1 MARRDNGTGTF
12 YQRPNG
18 SWAGRIY
25 MRRGADGKPKYKCF
39 SGKNQ
44 AEVKRKIKEFN
55 QGGCITDSTKV
66 SEGDVR
72 EDDGNY
78 SFVPVAA
85 IKGTIPAF
93 GDIQSPELAED
104 LAKLKDKLTAVTETP
119 VTVGGNGKKG
129 IAEFRNLSF
138 GLYLVAQ
145 KTAASGYKMTA
156 SFLVSVPY
164 LEDGAYVYNVKADPK
179 TDLEREVVP
188 APTEKPST
196 PSGGGKLPQTGQ
208 LWWPVPVLICMG
220 LGCIAVG
227 LIRRREGSE

>member
-1 MARRDNGTGTF
+1 MKKHLISALLALLVLLCLPLSAAAAHPVPDLTRK
-12 YQRPNG
+12 G
-18 SWAGRIY
+18 SITITMKY
-25 MRRGADGKPKYKCF
+25 KGKPV
-39 SGKNQ
+39 SGGTL
-44 AEVKRKIKEFN
+44 ALYRV
-55 QGGCITDSTKV
+55 
-66 SEGDVR
+66 GDVH

-78 SFVPVAA
+78 SFVPV
-85 IKGTIPAF
+85 KGLEALDYS
-93 GDIQSPELAED
+93 DIQSPD
-104 LAKLKDKLTAVTETP
+104 LAKAAAKAVEEKKIAAVKT
-119 VTVGGNGKKG
+119 VTIGSSGT
-129 IAEFRNLSF
+129 AEFSDLAL

-188 APTEKPST
+188 APTQKPST

>member
-1 MARRDNGTGTF
+1 MKKHLISALLALLLLLCLPLSAAAAHPVPDLTRK
-12 YQRPNG
+12 G
-18 SWAGRIY
+18 SITITMKY
-25 MRRGADGKPKYKCF
+25 KGKPV
-39 SGKNQ
+39 SGGTL
-44 AEVKRKIKEFN
+44 ALYRV
-55 QGGCITDSTKV
+55 
-66 SEGDVR
+66 GDVH

-78 SFVPVAA
+78 SFVPV
-85 IKGTIPAF
+85 KGLEALDYS
-93 GDIQSPELAED
+93 DIQSPD
-104 LAKLKDKLTAVTETP
+104 LAKAAAKAVEEKKIAAVQT
-119 VTVGGNGKKG
+119 VTIGSSGT
-129 IAEFRNLSF
+129 AEFSDLAL

-179 TDLEREVVP
+179 TDLEREVKP
-188 APTEKPST
+188 TPTEKPST

>member
-1 MARRDNGTGTF
+1 MKKHLISALLALLLLLCLPLSAAAAHPVPDLTRK
-12 YQRPNG
+12 G
-18 SWAGRIY
+18 SITIT
-25 MRRGADGKPKYKCF
+25 MKHKGKPV
-39 SGKNQ
+39 SGGTL
-44 AEVKRKIKEFN
+44 ALYRV
-55 QGGCITDSTKV
+55 
-66 SEGDVR
+66 GDVH

-78 SFVPVAA
+78 SFVPV
-85 IKGTIPAF
+85 KGLEALDYS
-93 GDIQSPELAED
+93 DIQSPD
-104 LAKLKDKLTAVTETP
+104 LAKAAAKAVEEKKIAAVKT
-119 VTVGGNGKKG
+119 VTIGSSGT
-129 IAEFRNLSF
+129 AEFSDLAL

-179 TDLEREVVP
+179 TDLEREVKP
-188 APTEKPST
+188 TPTEKPST

>member
-1 MARRDNGTGTF
+1 MKKQLFSAMAALLLLLCLPLSASAHPVPDLTRK
-12 YQRPNG
+12 G
-18 SWAGRIY
+18 SITVT
-25 MRRGADGKPKYKCF
+25 MKYKGEPV
-39 SGKNQ
+39 SGGSLNLY
-44 AEVKRKIKEFN
+44 
-55 QGGCITDSTKV
+55 KV
-66 SEGDVR
+66 GDVH

-78 SFVPVAA
+78 SFVPV
-85 IKGTIPAF
+85 KGLDALDYS
-93 GDIQSPELAED
+93 DIQSPD
-104 LAKLKDKLTAVTETP
+104 LAKAAAKAVEEKKIAAVKT
-119 VTVGGNGKKG
+119 VTIGSSGT
-129 IAEFRNLSF
+129 AEFSDLAL

-179 TDLEREVVP
+179 TDLEREVK
-188 APTEKPST
+188 PTPTQKPST

-220 LGCIAVG
+220 LGCIVVG

>member
-1 MARRDNGTGTF
+1 MKKHLISALLALLVLLCLPLSTAAAHPVPDLTRK
-12 YQRPNG
+12 G
-18 SWAGRIY
+18 SITITMKY
-25 MRRGADGKPKYKCF
+25 KGKPV
-39 SGKNQ
+39 SGGTL
-44 AEVKRKIKEFN
+44 ALYRV
-55 QGGCITDSTKV
+55 
-66 SEGDVR
+66 GDVH

-78 SFVPVAA
+78 SFVPV
-85 IKGTIPAF
+85 KGLEALDYS
-93 GDIQSPELAED
+93 DIQSPD
-104 LAKLKDKLTAVTETP
+104 LAKAAAKAVEEKKIAAVKT
-119 VTVGGNGKKG
+119 VTIGSSGT
-129 IAEFRNLSF
+129 AEFSDLAL

-179 TDLEREVVP
+179 TDLEREVK
-188 APTEKPST
+188 PTPTQKPST